1 VASDPI
7 APATA
12 QAVDAPDEASAAS
25 PPAKVEALPESPE
38 VEAEDAALIDRTQQ
52 TVFTVVNSTSQ
63 WFDGFFGAASLDN
76 SINQSNDVTRGL
88 LALGGRWDEADDF
101 QTSGRFRAQ
110 FPLRAFKRR
119 TRLLLGRGD
128 TNDLIDGSETETVNN
143 LPDQFSDFSDDDW
156 LLGLGYTR
164 KRGAANGFDF
174 SIGASIRSDGLDP
187 YARVTYRY
195 TKGWGDN
202 VLWRLRPRI
211 FWQDSR
217 GEGTSLTS
225 IFDYVANPDVLLR
238 SWVTLTTEKE
248 VEGVGWDADF
258 IAYQSIN
265 DQNAFSYRVFA
276 TGETDNLVEI
286 NDYGFELRYRRR
298 IFREW
303 LFLELSSGVSWP
315 REFIEDV
322 RDSNLGVGIEVEMQ
336 FGEWPD
342 RNEDAR
348 NRRR

>member
-1 VASDPI
+1 METDGEYP
-7 APATA
+7 
-12 QAVDAPDEASAAS
+12 S
-25 PPAKVEALPESPE
+25 PGVEERGDVPET
-38 VEAEDAALIDRTQQ
+38 DQDDTALIDRTQQ
-52 TVFTVVNSTSQ
+52 TVFTLVNSTSQ

-76 SINQSNDVTRGL
+76 ATNQPNDVTRGL
-88 LALGGRWDEADDF
+88 LALGTRWDEIDEF
-101 QTSGRFRAQ
+101 QTRARFRAQ

-128 TNDLIDGSETETVNN
+128 TSDLIDGSETEAMNN
-143 LPDQFSDFSDDDW
+143 LPDQFSDFTDDDW
-156 LLGLGYTR
+156 LLGLGYSR
-164 KRGAANGFDF
+164 RRGVANGFDF
-174 SIGASIRSDGLDP
+174 GVGASIRSDGLDP
-187 YARVTYRY
+187 YARITYRY
-195 TKGWGDN
+195 TKTWGEN

-217 GEGTSLTS
+217 GEGTSLSS
-225 IFDYVANPDVLLR
+225 ILDYVVNPDVLFR
-238 SWVTLTTEKE
+238 SWVTMTTEKD
-248 VEGVGWDADF
+248 VDGLGWDADF
-258 IAYQSIN
+258 IAYQSVN
-265 DQNAFSYRVFA
+265 DETALSYRVFA

-322 RDSNLGVGIEVEMQ
+322 RQSNLGFGLEVEMQ

-348 NRRR
+348 NRRP